1 MKKFTYKNY
10 KNCYFI
16 VGSYVADKRAMAIS
30 IQSDGEPITT
40 CTVYDDFGMYNEHIT
55 TIKNY
60 SENSH
65 MTDFLKELGVVA
77 DIIDRYPCNRFVYD
91 TLETDNP
98 QTMDI
103 CIIDIDKLKE
113 YCKEWHYNV

>member
-10 KNCYFI
+10 NNCYFI
-16 VGSYVADKRAMAIS
+16 VDTYVANTNAMAIS
-30 IQSDGEPITT
+30 IKSDDESITT
-40 CTVYDDFGMYNEHIT
+40 CTVYDDFGIYCYGVT

-65 MTDFLKELGVVA
+65 MTDFLKELGIVT
-77 DIIDRYPCNRFVYD
+77 DIIERYPCNSFVND

-98 QTMDI
+98 QTIDI
-103 CIIDIDKLKE
+103 CVIDMNKLKD
-113 YCKEWHYNV
+113 YCKEWNYDV